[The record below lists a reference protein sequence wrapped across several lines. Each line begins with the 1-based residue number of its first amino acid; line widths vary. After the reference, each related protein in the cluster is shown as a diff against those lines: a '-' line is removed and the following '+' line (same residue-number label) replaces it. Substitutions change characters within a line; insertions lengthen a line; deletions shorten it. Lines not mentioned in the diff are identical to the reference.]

1 MSDDP
6 DGGSRGR
13 ALAGLV
19 VIVLILVAV
28 VFVIGRLRQSAQMQD
43 CLALGRTNCAPIEAP
58 VRGG

>member
-1 MSDDP
+1 MSEDS

-19 VIVLILVAV
+19 VIVLIIVAV

-43 CLALGRTNCAPIEAP
+43 CLASGRTNCAPIAAP
-58 VRGG
+58 ARGG